1 MCKKICIK
9 KREDTV
15 HFSCENSIFEN
26 EEIIGWS
33 DMKFKLIFLFVLLV
47 AIVAS
52 FNLVSCHKYE
62 PEDDGYSDWT
72 EVTGA
77 DLDVF
82 TKARVAYLDDPAN
95 VTAPEYEM
103 MKSFSEPYAV
113 RTKAEGKGIDYQ
125 FSSAMFIVTIYKGDG
140 EDIGKVIEI
149 QSIVDYGTPLP
160 PKPQGRDTIPY

>member
-1 MCKKICIK
+1 
-9 KREDTV
+9 
-15 HFSCENSIFEN
+15 
-26 EEIIGWS
+26 
-33 DMKFKLIFLFVLLV
+33 MKFKSILFFVLLV

-52 FNLVSCHKYE
+52 FNLISCHKYE

-72 EVTGA
+72 EVTEA

-103 MKSFSEPYAV
+103 MKSISEPYAV

-140 EDIGKVIEI
+140 EELGKVIEI
-149 QSIVDYGTPLP
+149 QSISDYGTPPP
-160 PKPQGRDTIPY
+160 PKPRGRDTIPY

>member
-1 MCKKICIK
+1 
-9 KREDTV
+9 
-15 HFSCENSIFEN
+15 
-26 EEIIGWS
+26 
-33 DMKFKLIFLFVLLV
+33 MKFKSILLFVLLV

-52 FNLVSCHKYE
+52 FNFISCHKYE

-103 MKSFSEPYAV
+103 MKSISEPYAV

-140 EDIGKVIEI
+140 EEIGKVIEI
-149 QSIVDYGTPLP
+149 QNIDDYGTPQP
-160 PKPQGRDTIPY
+160 PKPQGRDTIP